1 MSMPANDVSSMEP
14 ALPHK
19 DAQRPQLDLGSHI
32 SHLVPRPQIPSTW
45 SLKRSVGAVVL
56 ISLTFEQSIHSKP
69 SGFGFACRRL
79 KIIIKKSFLMRKSR
93 VFELGVSLM
102 PKMLDKYIRFLFLF
116 LSRSSLWLIFQWT
129 VVGDRQIGDMGKDGS
144 LGKQL
149 NSGSSEVNCGIVW
162 DHKM

>member
-1 MSMPANDVSSMEP
+1 
-14 ALPHK
+14 
-19 DAQRPQLDLGSHI
+19 
-32 SHLVPRPQIPSTW
+32 
-45 SLKRSVGAVVL
+45 
-56 ISLTFEQSIHSKP
+56 
-69 SGFGFACRRL
+69 
-79 KIIIKKSFLMRKSR
+79 MRKSR